1 MLKEKNMNKKII
13 SLIGISCTA
22 LVLSACGPSVKRI
35 DATGNEGLVTVD
47 DVNFKDWQIAAEKGI
62 NSLLES
68 GVLNRAD
75 GRKSILMISTVKNS
89 TTQHIDTRILTDKIR
104 QALLRSGKALTTTA
118 VGGNGPDDAASK
130 QVRRLEEDD
139 MFNQTTVQK
148 RGTAIAPDMSLS
160 GEIVQ
165 QQSSQG
171 RMRESYFFFHM
182 ALTDLATGLAVWED
196 NVEIAKQGKKPLL
209 GW

>member
-1 MLKEKNMNKKII
+1 MNKKLI
-13 SLIGISCTA
+13 SLLAATSTA
-22 LVLSACGPSVKRI
+22 FFLTACGTSPTRI
-35 DATGNEGLVTVD
+35 DATGNDGLVTVD
-47 DVNFKDWQIAAEKGI
+47 GVDFKDWQIAAEKGI

-68 GVLNRAD
+68 GVLNRTD
-75 GRKSILMISTVKNS
+75 GRKTIMMISTIKNS
-89 TTQHIDTRILTDKIR
+89 TTQHINTRILTDKIR

-139 MFNQTTVQK
+139 MFNQSTVQK

-165 QQSSQG
+165 QTSKQG

-182 ALTDLATGLAVWED
+182 AVTDLATGLAVWED
-196 NVEIAKQGKKPLL
+196 NVEIAKQGKQPLM